1 MIRLRDSV
9 DGANRTRT
17 VNESTSDEERFSA
30 LKEKSAVRNYGI
42 KVVPRENSS
51 LDSFLRTLLFGGD
64 RNVRFKIR
72 KRKSGIGKRK
82 YY

>member
-30 LKEKSAVRNYGI
+30 LKEKSDVRNYGI

-51 LDSFLRTLLFGGD
+51 LD
-64 RNVRFKIR
+64 
-72 KRKSGIGKRK
+72 
-82 YY
+82 

>member
-51 LDSFLRTLLFGGD
+51 LSFENLRIFLLEMIA
-64 RNVRFKIR
+64 KCI
-72 KRKSGIGKRK
+72 
-82 YY
+82 

>member
-51 LDSFLRTLLFGGD
+51 LSFQNLRIFLLEMIT
-64 RNVRFKIR
+64 KCI
-72 KRKSGIGKRK
+72 
-82 YY
+82 